1 MRLGV
6 FHQQL
11 VEWAEKP
18 CVLTVAI
25 AASASEIRFTGI
37 LRPYYSLHS
46 IRGWALVPPQQHGGF
61 ASLRLTQLN
70 FDDMTSRRVVGA
82 GGQRRLRF
90 SADRERIF
98 VLERDPA
105 LFTAPPRATGRGR
118 YLYTGGRRRPDPER
132 WML

>member
-1 MRLGV
+1 MRLGL

-11 VEWAEKP
+11 VQWSEKP
-18 CVLTVAI
+18 CLLTI
-25 AASASEIRFTGI
+25 ALASSASEIRFTGI

-61 ASLRLTQLN
+61 AAFRLTELN
-70 FDDMTSRRVVGA
+70 FDEMTSRQVVGA

-90 SADRERIF
+90 RADREQVF

-105 LFTAPPRATGRGR
+105 PFTAPPRLTGSGR
-118 YLYTGGRRRPDPER
+118 YLYPGGRRRPNPEP